1 MMVVITLN
9 NCPAKLRGDLSK
21 WLIEIN
27 TGVFVGNLNSKVRD
41 SIWKRV
47 CENIKDGNASMVYH
61 TNNEQ
66 KLNFRIYNSDWEP
79 VDYDGITLVRHNFP
93 CTEDN
98 IYKKQSKAN
107 IRHINRLSEM
117 NKTTNNSNQYVV
129 IDIETTGLHDDDEI
143 IELSAIL
150 IKDKN
155 IINSYST
162 LVHCDKKIPHEIVTL
177 TGITQADLTNN
188 GVKIKDA
195 LINFFEFCG
204 DNILVG
210 YNISFDINF
219 IYKTCKN
226 LELPFNLAK
235 NRTIDVMKTTKK
247 KIFSNNGYSLS
258 SIAKHLDIEY
268 STIHR
273 AYDDCILTYRI
284 FEKLKEL

>member
-41 SIWKRV
+41 SVWKRV

-66 KLNFRIYNSDWEP
+66 KLNFCIYNSNWEP
-79 VDYDGITLVRHNFP
+79 VDYDGIKLVRRNFS
-93 CTEDN
+93 CTKDD
-98 IYKKQSKAN
+98 IYKSQSKAN
-107 IRHINRLSEM
+107 VRHINRLSEM
-117 NKTTNNSNQYVV
+117 HKTTNNANQYVV
-129 IDIETTGLHDDDEI
+129 IDIETTGLHEDDEI

-150 IKDKN
+150 VKDN
-155 IINSYST
+155 DIINSYST
-162 LVHCDKKIPHEIVTL
+162 LVCCNKKIPDEIATL
-177 TGITQADLTNN
+177 TGITQTDIANN
-188 GVKIKDA
+188 GIQLKDA
-195 LINFFEFCG
+195 LKNFFEFCN

-226 LELPFNLAK
+226 IEIPFNLSK
-235 NRTIDVMKTTKK
+235 NKTIDVMKITKK

-258 SIAKHLDIEY
+258 SIAKHLNIEY

-284 FEKLKEL
+284 FEKLKEF